1 MEYGYKKLL
10 KMPFTDKILVGLED
24 QMVSPQ
30 ICFDKSKKQ
39 FSNSKIVE
47 ILNST
52 KGKAISASSELY
64 LRPWDCL
71 ELQEITAQLCGMDE

>member
-1 MEYGYKKLL
+1 MGLNQVYLL
-10 KMPFTDKILVGLED
+10 KFFFYFNENKNALQILATFR
-24 QMVSPQ
+24 
-30 ICFDKSKKQ
+30 IKSKKL